1 MLPVQQRDSAEF
13 EVPEETYVFNLRS
26 EVLTLL
32 LNGMPQDAKGTCDAE
47 KGAKVEIKD
56 RKGAGKMVLKMDQD
70 VKDDKI
76 INPFEY
82 MLNVMK
88 MKNVKQSIGWST
100 LDAAQ
105 GG

>member
-1 MLPVQQRDSAEF
+1 M
-13 EVPEETYVFNLRS
+13 
-26 EVLTLL
+26 TLL

-47 KGAKVEIKD
+47 NRAEIEIED
-56 RKGAGKMVLKMDQD
+56 RKGASTMVLKMDQD
-70 VKDDKI
+70 MKDDKI